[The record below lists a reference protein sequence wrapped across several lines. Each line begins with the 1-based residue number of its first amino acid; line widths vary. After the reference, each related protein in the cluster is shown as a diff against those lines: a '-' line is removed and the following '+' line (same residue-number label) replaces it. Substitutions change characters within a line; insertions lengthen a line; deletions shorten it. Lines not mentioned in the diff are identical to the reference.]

1 MVVGGSQQETLD
13 PGFVL
18 LGTRQQGVPVIL
30 RELVLPGGFDLVSP
44 SFTNVGKSI
53 VRILDIS
60 DLSTHSRHVDQI
72 QFQEPG
78 ESVPVSVVNS
88 NANEQILDNT
98 ESFSNTISALACQ
111 SLPHYSDFDTTSESG
126 LSDLS
131 YVLPY
136 RPKKSLT
143 RNKPMKASPGE
154 IRLGARAM
162 RRYENGMKTFFD
174 RYGIQCVKYLPYIGL
189 KDYSINY

>member
-1 MVVGGSQQETLD
+1 MGLCLC
-13 PGFVL
+13 VL
-18 LGTRQQGVPVIL
+18 L
-30 RELVLPGGFDLVSP
+30 SH
-44 SFTNVGKSI
+44 FTLF
-53 VRILDIS
+53 R
-60 DLSTHSRHVDQI
+60 
-72 QFQEPG
+72 
-78 ESVPVSVVNS
+78 
-88 NANEQILDNT
+88 
-98 ESFSNTISALACQ
+98 SALACQ

-143 RNKPMKASPGE
+143 RNKPVKASPGE

-189 KDYSINY
+189 EDYSIHHCFLL